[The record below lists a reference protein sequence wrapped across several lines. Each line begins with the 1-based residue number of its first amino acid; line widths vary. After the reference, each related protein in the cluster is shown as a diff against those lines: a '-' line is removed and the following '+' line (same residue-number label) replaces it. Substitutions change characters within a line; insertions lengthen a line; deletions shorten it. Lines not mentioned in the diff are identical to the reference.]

1 MSSSF
6 SVNTKCAFNCN
17 QIENQIKYI
26 IIGDAKNDYEFKSR
40 NLPIKNVL
48 RILKHDGMLS
58 ARLRLSKSIKGH
70 KNDWYRSGQE
80 VYAQRFVYAS
90 PKKSS

>member
-48 RILKHDGMLS
+48 RILKHDGILS
-58 ARLRLSKSIKGH
+58 ARLRLSKSIKWDLTSWGYIYMCSYT
-70 KNDWYRSGQE
+70 DG
-80 VYAQRFVYAS
+80 VI
-90 PKKSS
+90 